1 MKLSS
6 LQIEIATADYAELDF
21 TTAADYLIATL
32 TNDEILAMRIEFI
45 KNLAVLAKPQANRD
59 FSAEIELLRSEDVVT
74 AVYDASDDFSRW
86 LPLTRSIK
94 GLQLAFDACTVYSD
108 SVRDD
113 EPFVEWETDMD
124 LVTEQMKLL
133 FGSKPHEVRL
143 PAPSIVWNCTH
154 DFTPTLAAC
163 AGNTPN
169 EKPKRPPVMKL
180 NSVTCDS
187 SIIRVYYAKEHIPSG
202 KVRLTISYPSSGIL
216 IASREVQLNDLGDGT
231 WHIEIPVSDIP
242 ELKGL
247 GSEIN
252 VDVVPV

>member
-113 EPFVEWETDMD
+113 EPFVEWETDME
-124 LVTEQMKLL
+124 LVTEQMKLS
-133 FGSKPHEVRL
+133 FGSKPHPVRL
-143 PAPSIVWNCTH
+143 PAPSIVLTCTH
-154 DFTPTLAAC
+154 DFTPTLAGC
-163 AGNTPN
+163 AGNTIN

-187 SIIRVYYAKEHIPSG
+187 STIRVYYAKEHIPSG
-202 KVRLTISYPSSGIL
+202 KVRLTISYQSSGIL

-231 WHIEIPVSDIP
+231 RHIEIPTRDIP
-242 ELKGL
+242 EMKEL
-247 GSEIN
+247 GSKIN
-252 VDVVPV
+252 VEVVPL

>member
-1 MKLSS
+1 MKLST

-45 KNLAVLAKPQANRD
+45 KNLAVLAKPQADRD
-59 FSAEIELLRSEDVVT
+59 FSAEIDLLRSEDVVE

-94 GLQLAFDACTVYSD
+94 GLQLAFDACVAYSN
-108 SVRDD
+108 SVQSD
-113 EPFVEWETDMD
+113 ERFDEWETDMEV
-124 LVTEQMKLL
+124 VTEQMKLL
-133 FGSKPHEVRL
+133 FGSKPHPVRL
-143 PAPSIVWNCTH
+143 PAPSIVWTCMH
-154 DFTPTLAAC
+154 DFTPTLKGC
-163 AGNTPN
+163 AGNTTN

-180 NSVTCDS
+180 NSVTCDA
-187 SIIRVYYAKEHIPSG
+187 SIIRVYYAKEHVPSG
-202 KVRLTISYPSSGIL
+202 KVRLTISYQSSGIL
-216 IASREVQLNDLGDGT
+216 IGSREVQLNDLGDGT
-231 WHIEIPVSDIP
+231 WHIEIPFSDIP

-247 GSEIN
+247 GSGIN

>member
-45 KNLAVLAKPQANRD
+45 KNLAVLAKPQADRD

-94 GLQLAFDACTVYSD
+94 GLQLAFDACVAYSN
-108 SVRDD
+108 SVQSD
-113 EPFVEWETDMD
+113 ERFDEWETDME

-133 FGSKPHEVRL
+133 FGSKPHPVRL
-143 PAPSIVWNCTH
+143 PTPSIVWNCTH
-154 DFTPTLAAC
+154 DFTPTLAGC

-180 NSVTCDS
+180 NSVTCDAS
-187 SIIRVYYAKEHIPSG
+187 TIRVYYAKEHVPSG
-202 KVRLTISYPSSGIL
+202 KVRLTISYQSSGIL
-216 IASREVQLNDLGDGT
+216 IASREVQLNNLGDGT

-242 ELKGL
+242 ELKEL

>member
-45 KNLAVLAKPQANRD
+45 KNLAPLAKPQADRD
-59 FSAEIELLRSEDVVT
+59 FSAEIELLRSEDVVE

-94 GLQLAFDACTVYSD
+94 GLQLAFDACT
-108 SVRDD
+108 
-113 EPFVEWETDMD
+113 E
-124 LVTEQMKLL
+124 LL
-133 FGSKPHEVRL
+133 FGSKPHAVRL

-180 NSVTCDS
+180 NSVTCDA
-187 SIIRVYYAKEHIPSG
+187 SIIRVYYAKEHVPSG

-231 WHIEIPVSDIP
+231 CHIEIPFSDVP
-242 ELKGL
+242 ELRGL
-247 GSEIN
+247 GAKIK
-252 VDVVPV
+252 VDIVPV

>member
-45 KNLAVLAKPQANRD
+45 KNLAPLAKPQADRD
-59 FSAEIELLRSEDVVT
+59 FSAEIELLRSEDVVE
-74 AVYDASDDFSRW
+74 AVYDAGDDFSRW
-86 LPLTRSIK
+86 LPLTRSIR
-94 GLQLAFDACTVYSD
+94 GLQLAFDACVAYSN
-108 SVRDD
+108 SVQSD
-113 EPFVEWETDMD
+113 ERFDEWETDMES
-124 LVTEQMKLL
+124 VTEQMKLL

-143 PAPSIVWNCTH
+143 PAPSIVWNCMH
-154 DFTPTLAAC
+154 DFTPTLKGC

-180 NSVTCDS
+180 NSVTCDA
-187 SIIRVYYAKEHIPSG
+187 SIIRVYYAKEHVPAG

-231 WHIEIPVSDIP
+231 CHIEIPFSDVP
-242 ELKGL
+242 ELRGL
-247 GSEIN
+247 GAKIQ
-252 VDVVPV
+252 VDIVPV

>member
-94 GLQLAFDACTVYSD
+94 GLQLAFDACT
-108 SVRDD
+108 
-113 EPFVEWETDMD
+113 E
-124 LVTEQMKLL
+124 LL
-133 FGSKPHEVRL
+133 FGSKPHAVRL

-202 KVRLTISYPSSGIL
+202 KVRLTISYPSSGIV

-231 WHIEIPVSDIP
+231 CHIEIPFSDVP
-242 ELKGL
+242 ELRGL
-247 GSEIN
+247 GAKIK
-252 VDVVPV
+252 VDIVPV